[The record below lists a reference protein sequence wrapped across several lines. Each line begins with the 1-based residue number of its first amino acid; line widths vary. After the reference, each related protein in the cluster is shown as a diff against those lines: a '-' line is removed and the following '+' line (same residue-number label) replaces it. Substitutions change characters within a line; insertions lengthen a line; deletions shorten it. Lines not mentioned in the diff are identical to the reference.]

1 MRICTREAS
10 GHGTTPAGTTRG
22 AAVEFCV
29 AAVRRHDST
38 AGRLAQASQVCKELL
53 QARLAEL
60 KEQRSLAAEQAAQAL
75 RDRKRDLIL
84 SCFEP
89 LEEGAIVY
97 RCIIHHQ
104 TWGTTPC
111 RSTLKVPYE
120 RVKLPLML
128 RHLQTVHPTEYG
140 IMSSC
145 LSCSTIDDG
154 VPCPVRLMTTK
165 WSSSGHMWQ
174 SQRNGPT
181 GAAHRCPI
189 V

>member
-10 GHGTTPAGTTRG
+10 GHGTTPAGTTHG

-75 RDRKRDLIL
+75 RDRKCDLIL
-84 SCFEP
+84 SCCNMLRTARRGRHRLP
-89 LEEGAIVY
+89 LY
-97 RCIIHHQ
+97 HPSPDM
-104 TWGTTPC
+104 WGTTPC

-140 IMSSC
+140 IHVFMS
-145 LSCSTIDDG
+145 
-154 VPCPVRLMTTK
+154 VMFN
-165 WSSSGHMWQ
+165 H
-174 SQRNGPT
+174 
-181 GAAHRCPI
+181 
-189 V
+189 